1 MAIKVGIN
9 GFGRIGRMVFRAAVE
24 NFKDIEIVG
33 INDLLAFN
41 KDDPTKMKVD
51 YLAYLLKYD
60 SVHGRFEGKVDFD
73 DKHLIVNG
81 KKIRVFAEKD
91 PAAIKWGEIKT
102 DVVVESTGFFL
113 TDDKARAHIQGGA
126 KKVVISAP
134 SKAGAD
140 GKQPKM
146 FVFGVN
152 DKTYAGE
159 DIISN
164 ASCTTNCLAPIA
176 KVLNDTFG
184 IKRGLMTTVHASTG
198 TQLTVDGPSKG
209 GKDWRGGRTVYNN
222 IIPSS
227 TGAAKAV
234 GKVIPELNGLLTGM
248 SMRIPAPDVSVV
260 DLTVELKKP
269 AGADKDSAYAA
280 VCEAMKKASEGEL
293 KGILGYTEDQV
304 VSTDFCGDKRTSIFD
319 AKAGIA
325 LDPSF
330 IKVVSWYDNEWGYSN
345 KLCEMIRVIMKK

>member
-1 MAIKVGIN
+1 MIRVGIN
-9 GFGRIGRMVFRAAVE
+9 GFGRIGRMVFRAAVS
-24 NFKDIEIVG
+24 NFSKDMEVVA

-41 KDDPTKMKVD
+41 KADPSKMLVD

-60 SVHGRFEGKVDFD
+60 SVHGKFTGDVKVDGHD
-73 DKHLIVNG
+73 LIVNG

-91 PAAIKWGEIKT
+91 PSNIKWGEEKV

-113 TDDKARAHIQGGA
+113 TDEGARNHIKGGA
-126 KKVVISAP
+126 KKVIISAP
-134 SKAGAD
+134 SKAGED

-146 FVFGVN
+146 FVYGVN

-164 ASCTTNCLAPIA
+164 ASCTTNCLAPLA
-176 KVLNDTFG
+176 KVVDECFG

-209 GKDWRGGRTVYNN
+209 GKDWRGGRSVYNN
-222 IIPSS
+222 IIPST

-234 GKVIPELNGLLTGM
+234 GKVLPQLNGKLTGI

-260 DLTVELKKP
+260 DLTCELNKP
-269 AGADKDSAYAA
+269 ASYETICA
-280 VCEAMKKASEGEL
+280 AMKKASEGEL
-293 KGILGYTEDQV
+293 KGILAYTEDQV
-304 VSTDFCGDKRTSIFD
+304 VSTHFRDDCHTSIFD
-319 AKAGIA
+319 AKAGLS
-325 LDPSF
+325 LDDTF
-330 IKVVSWYDNEWGYSN
+330 CKLISWYDNEWGYSN
-345 KLCEMIRVIMKK
+345 KLCEMIRVISK